1 MLKIEVTEKNGK
13 QEVNATAVGSLG
25 TIVDE
30 FCSAAD
36 SLKKKLGEVDER
48 AEFIFVSTMIGTLL
62 GLEKDDIMGT
72 IKNII
77 TSEDKEGEKDAP
89 VDKQD

>member
-1 MLKIEVTEKNGK
+1 MLKIEVKEKDGK
-13 QEVNATAVGSLG
+13 QEIETTAIGSLG
-25 TIVDE
+25 TITDE
-30 FCSAAD
+30 FCHAAD

-62 GLEKDDIMGT
+62 GIEKGNIMDI

-77 TSEDKEGEKDAP
+77 GSEGKEGEKDAP